1 MTQHFTPSQNQYI
14 AKLIKKAK
22 GKQIEKLEKII
33 RVRSFEHEVAGK
45 IYRIIDTKELK
56 TLKQSI

>member
-1 MTQHFTPSQNQYI
+1 MNKFTPGQRSEI
-14 AKLIKKAK
+14 ARLIKKAK
-22 GKQIEKLEKII
+22 AKQIEKLEKII

-56 TLKQSI
+56 ALKQSI

>member
-1 MTQHFTPSQNQYI
+1 MNKFTPGQRSEI
-14 AKLIKKAK
+14 ARLIKKAK
-22 GKQIEKLEKII
+22 AKQIEKLEKII

>member
-1 MTQHFTPSQNQYI
+1 MNHFTPGQRSEI
-14 AKLIKKAK
+14 ARLIKKAK
-22 GKQIEKLEKII
+22 AKQIEKLEKII